1 MFDIDNN
8 KYIDYVMGL
17 LPLVLGYRDE
27 SVDLEIK
34 EQIDKGIT
42 FSLASN
48 IEYQLASKLTKII
61 PCADMVRFGKNGSDA
76 TSAAIRLARHH
87 TKRDNILI
95 SGYHGWHDWYIG
107 STTRDKGVPLAIKK
121 LTTKVRFNDIEK
133 IKKEL
138 KKKSMRHISWSHT

>member
-1 MFDIDNN
+1 
-8 KYIDYVMGL
+8 MGL

-61 PCADMVRFGKNGSDA
+61 PC
-76 TSAAIRLARHH
+76 
-87 TKRDNILI
+87 
-95 SGYHGWHDWYIG
+95 GYGTFY
-107 STTRDKGVPLAIKK
+107 
-121 LTTKVRFNDIEK
+121 
-133 IKKEL
+133 
-138 KKKSMRHISWSHT
+138 